1 MLSRTIDA
9 WIDVEAS
16 PERIWEV
23 LVDFSKWRI
32 WNSFIPLV
40 EGKLQE
46 GNTLKIQVQPPGLK
60 TMFFRPKVFSVIENR
75 NSLGRKFSWDS
86 L

>member
-1 MLSRTIDA
+1 MLKCSIWMEVVFIMLSRTIDA

-40 EGKLQE
+40 
-46 GNTLKIQVQPPGLK
+46 
-60 TMFFRPKVFSVIENR
+60 KVNYKKAIH
-75 NSLGRKFSWDS
+75 
-86 L
+86 